1 MHISLQDFSTSVL
14 YVFNRCIN
22 CDLTTVFTQ
31 INANAKG
38 SRAAILPYKLLVP
51 CRTRPVAAAN
61 TCFV

>member
-14 YVFNRCIN
+14 YVFNRNIN

-31 INANAKG
+31 INAKG